1 MATRGRKRSVEA
13 RTPPGP
19 TPDPPSSL
27 GEDAREFWDRYA
39 NTINALGILEVLD
52 GYAFSLLCESIATLD
67 DMRTQFARDG
77 EYTNVC
83 GENGALQANPLV
95 NMIAQQTKGILNL
108 CAEFGM
114 TPRGRVNL
122 TGSLSC
128 KPEDDGVDP
137 MEALM
142 HEMQSANGIANAVQ
156 KRTGRAHPAARK
168 KAAKKVAKK
177 PPRKTT
183 KKPPTGK

>member
-1 MATRGRKRSVEA
+1 MAVRGRKPGVQK

-19 TPDPPSSL
+19 PPQRPDNL
-27 GEDAREFWDRYA
+27 TDEAAELWERYA
-39 NTINALGILEVLD
+39 ETINALGLLESLD
-52 GYAFSLLCESIATLD
+52 GVAFALLVESIATLD
-67 DMRTQFARDG
+67 DMRKQFARDG

-95 NMIAQQTKGILNL
+95 NMIAQQTKGILSL

-114 TPRGRVNL
+114 TPRGRVAL

-128 KPEDDGVDP
+128 TPEADDVDP

-142 HEMQSANGIANAVQ
+142 REMQSDNSLTET
-156 KRTGRAHPAARK
+156 KRKPTKKATKKTTRKPPARK
-168 KAAKKVAKK
+168 S
-177 PPRKTT
+177 
-183 KKPPTGK
+183 